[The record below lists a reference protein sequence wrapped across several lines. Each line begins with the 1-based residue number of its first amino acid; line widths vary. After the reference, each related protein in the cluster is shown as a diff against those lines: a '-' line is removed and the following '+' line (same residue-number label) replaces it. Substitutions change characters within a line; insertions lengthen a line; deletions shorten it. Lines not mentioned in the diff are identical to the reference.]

1 MRTHLMIAKMIPE
14 TNPNRHKKGPPYK
27 LVRLGGPKSYNFSTN
42 FSTLFD
48 VLDVFGHVTHTFRP
62 SKSIDLAK
70 TFHNH
75 YSPSHNSKISSTFE
89 LFYGWTHLEHLE
101 GSGGELSR
109 REFGKVGKQAD
120 SCKVVQREPHKT

>member
-1 MRTHLMIAKMIPE
+1 MNYPDEIP
-14 TNPNRHKKGPPYK
+14 TT
-27 LVRLGGPKSYNFSTN
+27 SYSFST
-42 FSTLFD
+42 FSIILFD
-48 VLDVFGHVTHTFRP
+48 VFNVFDHMMHIFRH

-75 YSPSHNSKISSTFE
+75 YSPSHNSKISSTFD

-120 SCKVVQREPHKT
+120 SCKVAQREPHKT